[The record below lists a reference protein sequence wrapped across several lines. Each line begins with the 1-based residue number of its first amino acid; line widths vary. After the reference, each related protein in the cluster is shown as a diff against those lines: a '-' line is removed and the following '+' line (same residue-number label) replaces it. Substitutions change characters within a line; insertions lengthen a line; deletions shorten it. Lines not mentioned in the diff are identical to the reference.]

1 MALTADPE
9 GQVSGKSGA
18 QSHYSSSLDTQMTR
32 LKYLRQQFKMK
43 IMDADQ
49 LENLDREEK
58 GFSLLRSAF
67 LFAPF
72 LGFFLSESVPANPI
86 RRG

>member
-1 MALTADPE
+1 
-9 GQVSGKSGA
+9 
-18 QSHYSSSLDTQMTR
+18 
-32 LKYLRQQFKMK
+32 
-43 IMDADQ
+43 MDADE

-58 GFSLLRSAF
+58 GFFLLRPAF
-67 LFAPF
+67 LYVLFAPF